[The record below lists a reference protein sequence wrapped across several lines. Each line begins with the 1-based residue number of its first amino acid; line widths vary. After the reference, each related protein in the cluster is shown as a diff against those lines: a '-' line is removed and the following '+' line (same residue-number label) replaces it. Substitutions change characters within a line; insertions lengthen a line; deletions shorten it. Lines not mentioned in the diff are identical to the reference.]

1 MFELEWHDIFPYLLS
16 ISLLCSFAYA
26 YAAHVNTNAYTFME
40 DSREVSLLLPI
51 LPEALWRTIPIRHW
65 LVRREK
71 RKESPD
77 DDITDCKASF
87 VRASSNK
94 RGGFL
99 CNLTKTTM
107 GSLSYGTIGS

>member
-1 MFELEWHDIFPYLLS
+1 LLELEWHDIFPYLLS

-26 YAAHVNTNAYTFME
+26 YASHANTNAYAFTE
-40 DSREVSLLLPI
+40 GSIVVSLLLP
-51 LPEALWRTIPIRHW
+51 LYPEALWRTIPIRHW

-87 VRASSNK
+87 VHASSNK
-94 RGGFL
+94 RGGFT
-99 CNLTKTTM
+99 CKQTITM
-107 GSLSYGTIGS
+107 DSLLF

>member
-26 YAAHVNTNAYTFME
+26 YATHVNKNAYAFME
-40 DSREVSLLLPI
+40 GSREVSLLLPI
-51 LPEALWRTIPIRHW
+51 LPEALWRTIPIRHR

-77 DDITDCKASF
+77 DDITDCISSF
-87 VRASSNK
+87 VRASSYK

-99 CNLTKTTM
+99 CKQATTR
-107 GSLSYGTIGS
+107 GSLSLS